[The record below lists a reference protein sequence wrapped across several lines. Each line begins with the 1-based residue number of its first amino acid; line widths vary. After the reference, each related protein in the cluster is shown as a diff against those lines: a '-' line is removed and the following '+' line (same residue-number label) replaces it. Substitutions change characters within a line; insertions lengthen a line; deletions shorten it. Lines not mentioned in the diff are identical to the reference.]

1 MTKRAGAPSRA
12 REARTPWGAYLRRG
26 DLYRLRKPGD
36 DPKRARVFVVV
47 SRPAVV
53 TSRFSTVICAPVYSQ
68 RRGLATE
75 VEIGPDEGLKHAS
88 AILCDGLVSL
98 LKSSLTDYIGAL
110 SEPKLD
116 ALARALRIALH
127 VE

>member
-1 MTKRAGAPSRA
+1 MTKRAGPPSRA
-12 REARTPWGAYLRRG
+12 GEAGAAWGANLRRG
-26 DLYRLRKPGD
+26 DLYRLRKPGE

-75 VEIGPDEGLKHAS
+75 VEVGPDEGLKHAS
-88 AILCDGLVSL
+88 AILCDGLVSV

-110 SEPKLD
+110 SEPKL
-116 ALARALRIALH
+116 AVLARALRIALH